1 MEGKVEK
8 FNGRKEIEFKDLK
21 YTIYFETAL
30 ITSGI
35 ATIPAGGKGDLDK
48 GHEGAEEVFTV
59 ASGAIVVLFP
69 DSDSKYELGTG
80 DALLIPPGE
89 SHIVENHSSS
99 DATFIFTGA
108 PKL

>member
-1 MEGKVEK
+1 MKGKVEK
-8 FNGRKEIEFKDLK
+8 FKGRKEIEFKDLK
-21 YTIYFETAL
+21 YTIYFESDL

-48 GHEGAEEVFTV
+48 GHKGAEEVFTV
-59 ASGAIVVLFP
+59 SNGNIVVIFP
-69 DSDSKYELGTG
+69 DSGDKYKLETG

-89 SHIVENHSSS
+89 SHIVENHGDE